1 MSAIVDR
8 IKKSTSVCEEGVG
21 WATNPQGSCLR
32 PGVPEAVEILFWLSI
47 LECVEHS
54 HNVKLLYLAFTMLLV
69 FQGIFETPNT
79 FDVVVAGFSSA
90 PRYAKFP
97 APAE

>member
-1 MSAIVDR
+1 
-8 IKKSTSVCEEGVG
+8 VG

-47 LECVEHS
+47 LECVENF
-54 HNVKLLYLAFTMLLV
+54 HNVKLLYLAFTILLV